1 LPWQICHG
9 KSRKNLAMAILIC
22 HGKLFAIAKCRN
34 AMAKHTLPWQ
44 MQTFNAFFQKSIK
57 DRKTKHI
64 NF

>member
-1 LPWQICHG
+1 MAGFFHG
-9 KSRKNLAMAILIC
+9 KCRKNLAMAILI
-22 HGKLFAIAKCRN
+22 CRN

-44 MQTFNAFFQKSIK
+44 MQTSNVFLHKSIK

>member
-1 LPWQICHG
+1 
-9 KSRKNLAMAILIC
+9 MAILIC
-22 HGKLFAIAKCRN
+22 HGKLFAMAKCLN

-44 MQTFNAFFQKSIK
+44 MQTFNAFLQKSIE

>member
-1 LPWQICHG
+1 
-9 KSRKNLAMAILIC
+9 MAILIC
-22 HGKLFAIAKCRN
+22 HGKVFVMAKCRN

-44 MQTFNAFFQKSIK
+44 MQTLNAFLHKSIK